1 MQQQVNLWKFLKEMA
16 APYKIW
22 FYCMV
27 GIGIYASIHS
37 VLHPYFIKSLLDSAT
52 SSNAN
57 NFLQNSIV
65 PGSVLIGISFVIN
78 FMWRFYNYVVLKSI
92 PKMKA
97 DIIRVSTKH
106 LRGQSFQFF
115 QNELSGSLG
124 TKVNDLTS
132 SIQDLFNS
140 FFNVSRQTL
149 TILLSTLVAWSV
161 SPYFAM
167 IFIIM
172 TILFIL
178 MSYYCGNSISPYS
191 SDFARSRAK
200 NIGNIVDCFANIR
213 NMLLFARENYEEQYL
228 ERTTSESL
236 NKDSKMQIKNMKN
249 ASVLCFLAWLLE
261 VFSIV
266 TLIYLGS
273 KGLMTIG
280 DFALIL
286 ILSMTVIEQVWH
298 VAETLLSLGGKI
310 GICQQALDT
319 IFTPHIQETTSNKA
333 KIQVTEGKVE
343 FRNISFRY
351 TRDTT
356 IINDLNLTIPGGK
369 KYGLVG
375 YSGAGKSTIV
385 QLLTRLFDPTKG
397 ETFIDEQ
404 SISQVNIQSLRE
416 KIAFIPQSPTLFH
429 RSIYENIIYGNE
441 NSNMDQVILAAETAN
456 AHEFIS
462 CLPEGY
468 ETIVG
473 ESGIKLSGGQRQRV
487 AIARAILKDAPIL
500 VLDEATSSLDSI
512 TEMQIQEAMNK
523 AMANRT
529 VIVIAH
535 RLSTILSMDN
545 ILVFDNGK
553 IIEQGTHQ
561 QLIKLDDFYKS
572 LWDSQSGHSRI

>member
-1 MQQQVNLWKFLKEMA
+1 MA

>member
-1 MQQQVNLWKFLKEMA
+1 
-16 APYKIW
+16 
-22 FYCMV
+22 
-27 GIGIYASIHS
+27 
-37 VLHPYFIKSLLDSAT
+37 
-52 SSNAN
+52 
-57 NFLQNSIV
+57 
-65 PGSVLIGISFVIN
+65 
-78 FMWRFYNYVVLKSI
+78 
-92 PKMKA
+92 
-97 DIIRVSTKH
+97 
-106 LRGQSFQFF
+106 
-115 QNELSGSLG
+115 
-124 TKVNDLTS
+124 
-132 SIQDLFNS
+132 
-140 FFNVSRQTL
+140 
-149 TILLSTLVAWSV
+149 
-161 SPYFAM
+161 
-167 IFIIM
+167 
-172 TILFIL
+172 